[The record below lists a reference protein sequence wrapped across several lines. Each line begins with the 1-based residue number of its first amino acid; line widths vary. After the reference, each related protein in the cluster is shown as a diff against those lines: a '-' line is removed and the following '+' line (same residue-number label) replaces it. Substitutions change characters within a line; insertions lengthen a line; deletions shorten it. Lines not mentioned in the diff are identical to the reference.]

1 MDKVATMP
9 VDRRFELFRE
19 TAAKKRLSVGL
30 VEKDFWVCWSLH
42 RLSAQAPN
50 LPATLLFKGGTS
62 LSKVFDAIDR
72 FSEDVDLSLNREDL
86 GFTEDRDPYA
96 ATSNKQARRL
106 IEELSE
112 KCTDEVRTSVLP
124 ILTEDFVSILGA
136 PGETWSLR
144 LSQDDPQTILFAYP
158 QTAREPSSTFAYV
171 QPQVRL
177 EIGARSDHWPSLEG
191 TIEPYA
197 ATEFPNV
204 FQTPQAIVRTLAAER
219 TFWEKV
225 TLLHAEHHRPP
236 EKSVGPRLSR
246 HYYDVVR
253 LYQGDIGRRALA
265 QPRLLESVVRHKSL
279 FFRSGWANYQTAVPG
294 SIRISPTE
302 ARVGD
307 LKRDYQ
313 AMAEMF
319 FSEPPSFDEI
329 LRATNA
335 LEDRIN
341 SA

>member
-1 MDKVATMP
+1 MDEVATMP
-9 VDRRFELFRE
+9 VDRRSELFRE
-19 TAAKKRLSVGL
+19 TAAERELSVGL

-96 ATSNKQARRL
+96 AASKKQARRL

-112 KCTDEVRTSVLP
+112 KCIGEIRACVLP
-124 ILTEDFVSILGA
+124 ILTEDSVSILGA

-158 QTAREPSSTFAYV
+158 QTAREPSPALGYV

-204 FQTPQAIVRTLAAER
+204 FETPQAIVRTLAAER

-236 EKSVGPRLSR
+236 EKPVGPRLSR

-253 LYQGDIGRRALA
+253 LYQGDIGQRALA

-279 FFRSGWANYQTAVPG
+279 FFRSSWANYQTAVPG

-319 FSEPPSFDEI
+319 FGEPPSFDEI
-329 LRATNA
+329 LQATTE

>member
-9 VDRRFELFRE
+9 AERRSELFRE
-19 TAAKKRLSVGL
+19 TAAQKGLSVGL
-30 VEKDFWVCWSLH
+30 IEKDFWVCWSLY
-42 RLSAQAPN
+42 RLFAQQPN
-50 LPATLLFKGGTS
+50 LSATLLFKGGTS

-86 GFTEDRDPYA
+86 GFTEDKDPFA
-96 ATSNKQARRL
+96 ATSKKQASRL

-112 KCTDEVRTSVLP
+112 KCIGEVRADVLP
-124 ILTEDFVSILGA
+124 TLTEDFVSVLGA
-136 PGETWSLR
+136 PGKTWSLR
-144 LSQDDPQTILFAYP
+144 LSQSDPQTILFAYP
-158 QTAREPSSTFAYV
+158 QTAPETSSAFGYV
-171 QPQVRL
+171 RPEVQL

-191 TIEPYA
+191 TVEPYA

-204 FQTPQAIVRTLAAER
+204 FEMSHAIVRTLAAER

-253 LYQGDIGRRALA
+253 LYQGDIGQRALA
-265 QPRLLESVVRHKSL
+265 QPRLLESVVRHKCL

-294 SIRISPTE
+294 SIRLSPTE
-302 ARVGD
+302 ARVSD

-319 FSEPPSFDEI
+319 FGEPPSFDEI
-329 LRATNA
+329 LEATSE
-335 LEDRIN
+335 LEERIN
-341 SA
+341 AA